1 VSTLA
6 HVFEAAGLST
16 VVFASMLEVVEK
28 MHPPRTL
35 YSEFPLGRPLGKP
48 LDPPFQREVLARG
61 LALLDATE
69 PVLETHPEVIES
81 DETPMACTIPPRHD
95 PDAPPAVDEARG
107 LRAAYR
113 RSVEAR
119 GVTEVGR
126 ALTADDVPDA
136 LDVLHQWA
144 GGASWKDVALPGKN
158 TVAVCHDIRSYYE
171 EAGLQL
177 VEGPPPGGR
186 AAEAWFFE
194 KTEAGRTV
202 MAARKA
208 LQEQDAPFPFWFYMA
223 PGHR

>member
-1 VSTLA
+1 MSTLA

-16 VVFASMLEVVEK
+16 IVFASMLEVVEK
-28 MHPPRTL
+28 MHPPRAL
-35 YSEFPLGRPLGKP
+35 YCEFPLGRPLGKP
-48 LDPPFQREVLARG
+48 LDPAFQRDVLERG
-61 LALLDATE
+61 LALLDADE
-69 PVLETHPEVIES
+69 PVIGTHPEVIES
-81 DETPMACTIPPRHD
+81 DETPMACAIPPRHD

-113 RSVEAR
+113 RSVDAR

-126 ALTADDVPDA
+126 AITADEVPDA
-136 LDVLHQWA
+136 LAVLHQWA
-144 GGASWKDVALPGKN
+144 EGASWKDVALPGKN

-194 KTEAGRTV
+194 ATEAGRTL

-208 LQEQDAPFPFWFYMA
+208 LQEQEAPFPFWFYMA